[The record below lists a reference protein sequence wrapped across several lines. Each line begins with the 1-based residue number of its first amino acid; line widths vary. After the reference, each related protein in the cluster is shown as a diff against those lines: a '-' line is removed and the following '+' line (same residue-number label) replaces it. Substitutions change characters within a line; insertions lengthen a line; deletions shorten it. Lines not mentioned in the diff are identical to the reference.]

1 MVVQSGQE
9 HHRAGVFKQQNKT
22 HKHGRHRSKG
32 SISSAVKG
40 KVSVKTLTKRA
51 RKELKKDERRNQA
64 VQLRQKKRD
73 EVLLK
78 KRSLGGACTAP
89 FLIAVVSLNADIDPF
104 GILEFIKQADNEA
117 VITNSGEGN
126 IHISVPRFKQRFTL
140 VVPAPG
146 DLFSS
151 LDALK
156 VADTVMFLVSASS
169 GETIDDA
176 GEKILTAIMAQ
187 GLPSTVVAVTD
198 LESIPPKK
206 RHTSKQQVQKDVLRW
221 LPDEKIITLD
231 KIGDGLTFLRKVGSQ
246 KQRAVIQRDRRPH
259 MLAEVAE
266 FMPDDEG
273 STGILK
279 VSGFVRG
286 CPLSVNSLVH
296 IPGWGDFQMSHVETT
311 SDPHP
316 LDKGRAPRDG
326 GMETDD
332 SDTTRVLATADPRI
346 QESLQSENSLDP
358 MEGEQTWP
366 TEEEL
371 NEAKESLEAK
381 RRVKRVPKGTSEYQ
395 AAWIPDELKDDDDDD
410 GETDENSEEEIIKM
424 IEADSDKESS
434 CGDEDADDYE
444 TITVTEGGVDAQR
457 YDDKMDLTEEQ
468 ETLKK
473 IKEART
479 DSQFPDEIDTPYET
493 PARVRFQK
501 YRGLQSFR
509 TSPWDPCENLPVEYS
524 RIFQFANFDRTKK
537 RVLKDSKETEGAMPG
552 WYVTLHIHGVP
563 QHLWAARRSGH
574 PLVVYVLLPHEQKMS
589 LLNIVL
595 KRTGPSENQQP
606 IKSKEQLVFHIG
618 HRRFKACPIFSQ
630 HTNGSKHKY
639 ERYFQPEATVVASL
653 FAPIM
658 FPPCSVMAYSE
669 LKDGSQELV
678 ATGSVLSV
686 NPNRIVAKRVVLSG
700 HPFKIH
706 KRSAVVRFMF
716 FNPEDVTWFKPVELR
731 TKHGRRG
738 HIKESLGTHG
748 HMKCVFDGQLK
759 SEDTILMN
767 LYKRVFPK
775 WTYEP
780 FVNAPPSL
788 FINRLTDEVME

>member
-1 MVVQSGQE
+1 M
-9 HHRAGVFKQQNKT
+9 
-22 HKHGRHRSKG
+22 
-32 SISSAVKG
+32 KG

-104 GILEFIKQADNEA
+104 GILEFIKQADDEA

-206 RHTSKQQVQKDVLRW
+206 RHTAKQQVQKDVLRW
-221 LPDEKIITLD
+221 LPEEKIITLD

-246 KQRAVIQRDRRPH
+246 KQRAIIQRDRRPH

-266 FMPDDEG
+266 FLPDDEG
-273 STGILK
+273 STGTLK

-296 IPGWGDFQMSHVETT
+296 IPGWGDFQMSHIETT
-311 SDPHP
+311 NDPHP
-316 LDKGRAPRDG
+316 LDKGRAARDG

-346 QESLQSENSLDP
+346 QESLQSENSPDP

-371 NEAKESLEAK
+371 DEAKESLEAK

-395 AAWIPDELKDDDDDD
+395 AAWIPD
-410 GETDENSEEEIIKM
+410 
-424 IEADSDKESS
+424 
-434 CGDEDADDYE
+434 
-444 TITVTEGGVDAQR
+444 EGGVDAQR

-479 DSQFPDEIDTPYET
+479 DSQFPDEIDTPHET

-595 KRTGPSENQQP
+595 KRTGPIENQQP

-669 LKDGSQELV
+669 MKDGSQELV

-780 FVNAPPSL
+780 FVNTPPSL
-788 FINRLTDEVME
+788 FSNRLTDEVME